1 VHSAP
6 HHGPSE
12 GWARP
17 KRQGAR
23 ITKDW
28 PAKPKAIPTVPRDV
42 PRRDAFSDRHPSVYL
57 PGGEHTIQK
66 SNGIELDSRTWLL
79 IQIVF
84 IRLRGCLPLQSL
96 PRFGVRILMLPTAVK
111 QHGKGRHTSPA
122 HPAPKFVR
130 WKAYGLITVRG
141 FLKIPRNFS
150 PTH

>member
-1 VHSAP
+1 MHSAP

-66 SNGIELDSRTWLL
+66 SNGIELDSRPLLL

-84 IRLRGCLPLQSL
+84 RLRVSGWEGG
-96 PRFGVRILMLPTAVK
+96 GVV
-111 QHGKGRHTSPA
+111 GGWGVEGNGGE
-122 HPAPKFVR
+122 KFPVN
-130 WKAYGLITVRG
+130 KLIQ
-141 FLKIPRNFS
+141 N
-150 PTH
+150 